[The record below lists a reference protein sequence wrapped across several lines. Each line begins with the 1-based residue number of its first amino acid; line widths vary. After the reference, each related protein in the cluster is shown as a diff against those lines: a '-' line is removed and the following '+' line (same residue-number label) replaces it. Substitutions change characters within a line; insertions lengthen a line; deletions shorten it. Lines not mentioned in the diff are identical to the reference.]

1 MLAYWLSY
9 GGTLTNCYNF
19 GEITTNSNNGLS
31 SGTVGGV
38 AGYFNNPVAGTAA
51 NLYRCSNYGSV
62 KKMTYGANDV
72 GGVFG
77 KVQLA
82 DDHNSDAMTINII
95 ECVNGSNVQ
104 LQAAS
109 MSVGIFCYIGPW
121 KAIPNVEV
129 NIDRCR
135 NYCTEMWGTNRSAGI
150 WGNRGNGSTS
160 NKKTT
165 ITNCF
170 ALYKSQNNTG
180 RSWFPIAYRHT
191 ANEKLTGSNN
201 YYMQLDMS
209 FDGYSGIAGLQEG
222 LGRTNVTGGW
232 TQGTNESEAGGGAT
246 TDVKAHRLYAGVD
259 SGANAAQDGDNFYH
273 FFAMLP
279 KISSDGRPI
288 VSMQAVKKSSSY
300 ITTLPGQNF
309 SETSSVRYIFA
320 KDAKDLTQYP
330 VPEEWNVGYVGKILL
345 LFDDVNGD
353 NKTSKEDITDE
364 VLQRY
369 YSNILDNSA
378 PDAPT
383 GLKIERSDAT
393 GSGNESIYGR
403 YNVTWS
409 PHHRQ
414 PGHLLPYHCLRD
426 R

>member
-1 MLAYWLSY
+1 MVIPALLGCKRAWAAPML
-9 GGTLTNCYNF
+9 
-19 GEITTNSNNGLS
+19 
-31 SGTVGGV
+31 
-38 AGYFNNPVAGTAA
+38 
-51 NLYRCSNYGSV
+51 
-62 KKMTYGANDV
+62 
-72 GGVFG
+72 
-77 KVQLA
+77 Q
-82 DDHNSDAMTINII
+82 
-95 ECVNGSNVQ
+95 
-104 LQAAS
+104 
-109 MSVGIFCYIGPW
+109 
-121 KAIPNVEV
+121 
-129 NIDRCR
+129 
-135 NYCTEMWGTNRSAGI
+135 
-150 WGNRGNGSTS
+150 
-160 NKKTT
+160 
-165 ITNCF
+165 
-170 ALYKSQNNTG
+170 
-180 RSWFPIAYRHT
+180 
-191 ANEKLTGSNN
+191 
-201 YYMQLDMS
+201 
-209 FDGYSGIAGLQEG
+209 
-222 LGRTNVTGGW
+222 GGW

-403 YNVTWS
+403 YNVTWNAPTTGS
-409 PHHRQ
+409 PAIYYHITVYETDENGDRIGNTSPCWRPMPTTPALPLKVRPSGRAAISRSAWPASTTRVPARQ
-414 PGHLLPYHCLRD
+414 LFRAGSSLSAPCPR
-426 R
+426 RSWRFA